1 MAAILD
7 HIHMGSNNVY
17 TTAHDI
23 TQTLKIGHYDGGFMS
38 SITVGHKAVPLG
50 GGVYIEIESLID
62 PFATADLAQLPWWY
76 TKALAAPEKS
86 IWSGLCL
93 RVSTMEELG
102 EIAKRHG
109 GTISPR
115 AGRRTRPDG
124 PGVKFW
130 SAPAGPNLSNA
141 WETGRPNW
149 YCWEDRLYI
158 HPSGQPVI
166 PAPGLVSVQGVSW
179 LEMGGTQ
186 QEMAD
191 WLGQHPDT
199 LSMKFNGKSL
209 GLYAV
214 AVKTDVGEVVIRR
227 RSATQ

>member
-1 MAAILD
+1 MPRGMA
-7 HIHMGSNNVY
+7 
-17 TTAHDI
+17 
-23 TQTLKIGHYDGGFMS
+23 GH
-38 SITVGHKAVPLG
+38 HQP
-50 GGVYIEIESLID
+50 
-62 PFATADLAQLPWWY
+62 
-76 TKALAAPEKS
+76 ALAAA
-86 IWSGLCL
+86 LN
-93 RVSTMEELG
+93 V
-102 EIAKRHG
+102 
-109 GTISPR
+109 
-115 AGRRTRPDG
+115 DG

-199 LSMKFNGKSL
+199 LNMKFNGKSL

-214 AVKTDVGEVVIRR
+214 AVMTDVGEVVIRR